1 MNCPREDELLD
12 ALGRGFVGEELES
25 HVASC
30 SACGELRLVAGALL
44 DDHVEAFK
52 EAALPSAGT
61 MWWRMRIRERH
72 DAEATA
78 RRWLFIGQA
87 MTLMVALSLVA
98 LYFGSDIVYF
108 GTDLASTVR
117 HLIATIRLST
127 PLLLAV
133 ATWVLIAPIAG
144 WVAIRQK

>member
-1 MNCPREDELLD
+1 MNCQREDELLD
-12 ALGRGFVGEELES
+12 ALGRGFIGEELES

-44 DDHVEAFK
+44 DDRVEAFK

-61 MWWRMRIRERH
+61 MWWRMRVRERH

-78 RRWLFIGQA
+78 RRSLFIGQA
-87 MTLMVALSLVA
+87 MTLVVALSLVV
-98 LYFGSDIVYF
+98 LYF
-108 GTDLASTVR
+108 GTDVATSVR